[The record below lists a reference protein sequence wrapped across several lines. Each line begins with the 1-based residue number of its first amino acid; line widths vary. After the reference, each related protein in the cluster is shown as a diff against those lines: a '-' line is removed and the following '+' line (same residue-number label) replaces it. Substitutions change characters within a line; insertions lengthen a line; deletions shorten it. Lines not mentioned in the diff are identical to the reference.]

1 MLPPVDRLQSCRGCH
16 LSDCH
21 SVVQLSCCRV
31 AGASERWR
39 DAAVGRPSSTSSLP
53 RKRSGARSRSR
64 EWCRSE
70 NRCDRDRM
78 LPEYFTDDPVV
89 VKTVVI
95 RGLAIK
101 SHAGVARRRRPR
113 PEPVAIPLYSP
124 LFLVS
129 DSSLSANTAH
139 RGLPFKRRPPF
150 FRVARETRRTS
161 SPSIPRVEISIRPEV
176 TSPTILY
183 KNSIAKI
190 LLSYER
196 TYVQFWYGCCHR
208 FFPFCQA

>member
-1 MLPPVDRLQSCRGCH
+1 MAR
-16 LSDCH
+16 
-21 SVVQLSCCRV
+21 
-31 AGASERWR
+31 ASERWR

-64 EWCRSE
+64 ERCRGE
-70 NRCDRDRM
+70 NRCDRDRT

-129 DSSLSANTAH
+129 DSSLSANAAQR

-161 SPSIPRVEISIRPEV
+161 SPSIPRVEISIRPQV

-190 LLSYER
+190 LLSYICPIL
-196 TYVQFWYGCCHR
+196 VWLLSS
-208 FFPFCQA
+208 FFPYCQA